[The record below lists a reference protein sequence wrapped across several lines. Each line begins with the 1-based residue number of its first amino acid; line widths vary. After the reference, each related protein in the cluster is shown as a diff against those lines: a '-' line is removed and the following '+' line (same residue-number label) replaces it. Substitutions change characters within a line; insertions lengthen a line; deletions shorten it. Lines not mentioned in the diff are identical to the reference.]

1 MCQLFEEGE
10 RRSDTVEGGIGH
22 AGKIGTRA
30 RGGRGRNVA
39 GGAKISREEKH
50 GTGSEDD
57 WCRAGLGGPTWLAG
71 VMPARQA
78 EAERLLAIFG
88 EETGWEPRLWGPS
101 MVGFGRYAYR
111 YDSGHSGRASRPGSP
126 RKAELSIYILPGGG
140 SFGQILA
147 RLGPHRMTKACPTAS
162 ATFGGGRGGV
172 AQAIRAGLADL
183 GTRWQVH
190 PA

>member
-1 MCQLFEEGE
+1 MAQEAKTT
-10 RRSDTVEGGIGH
+10 S
-22 AGKIGTRA
+22 
-30 RGGRGRNVA
+30 VA
-39 GGAKISREEKH
+39 LDREV
-50 GTGSEDD
+50 
-57 WCRAGLGGPTWLAG
+57 WLAG

-111 YDSGHSGRASRPGSP
+111 YDSGHTGESLATGFSP

-140 SFGQILA
+140 SFGPILA
-147 RLGPHRMTKACPTAS
+147 RLGPHRMTKACLYVRRLS
-162 ATFGGGRGGV
+162 AVDEGV
-172 AQAIRAGLADL
+172 LRELIRAGLADL